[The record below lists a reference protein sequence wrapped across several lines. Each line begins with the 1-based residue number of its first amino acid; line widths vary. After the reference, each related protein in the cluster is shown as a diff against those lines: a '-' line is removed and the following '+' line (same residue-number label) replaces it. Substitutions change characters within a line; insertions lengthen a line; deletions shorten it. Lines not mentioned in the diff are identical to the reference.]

1 VENLDAVPD
10 IGEEDGIYH
19 RHSPHDNPELIIIAY
34 PLRRAYPAAVP
45 RPDPIDRYCVAPLP
59 FEVLPFYGFHFGA
72 IT

>member
-34 PLRRAYPAAVP
+34 PLRRG
-45 RPDPIDRYCVAPLP
+45 LP
-59 FEVLPFYGFHFGA
+59 NGGSD
-72 IT
+72 